1 MAGGVSALHY
11 GWWLASR
18 AAGIVAFALL
28 AASMVS
34 GLVLANRLGSP
45 AFRLRLRD
53 LHEPLAVTG
62 LVAIGLH
69 GVLLLVDPWLDAGPV
84 SVVVPFTLGYRPLW
98 TGLGVLAAWAAAG
111 LGLSFYARRRFG
123 ARRWRALHRLVPI
136 AYALAVVHVLGA
148 GSDAGTLGLRV
159 LVLGSLVPVG
169 ALLALR
175 LMTRP
180 VAPPPAQPAAPPLQ
194 PAAAE
199 PGPPERAAGS
209 LWQGR
214 AT

>member
-1 MAGGVSALHY
+1 VARSVTAVHY
-11 GWWLASR
+11 FWWLAAR
-18 AAGIVAFALL
+18 AAGIVAFGLL
-28 AASMVS
+28 AASVLS
-34 GLVLANRLGSP
+34 GLVLGNRLGSP
-45 AFRLRLRD
+45 AFRARLRD

-62 LVAIGLH
+62 LAAIAAH
-69 GVLLLVDPWLDAGPV
+69 GVLLLGDPWLDAGPLGM
-84 SVVVPFTLGYRPLW
+84 VVPFTLGYRPVW
-98 TGLGVLAAWAAAG
+98 TGFGVLAAWVAAL

-123 ARRWRALHRLVPI
+123 TRRWRALHRLVPI

-148 GSDAGTLGLRV
+148 GSDAATLGLRV

-169 ALLALR
+169 VLLALR
-175 LMTRP
+175 VLTRP
-180 VAPPPAQPAAPPLQ
+180 APPPAPDVK

-199 PGPPERAAGS
+199 PDPPRRAAGS